1 FLASPLENHNSVQWI
16 TAGGAT
22 HRPFSYTSEVFYM
35 GLVVALACFFVAYNL
50 RRSRT
55 ARAFLAIRDSEPTA
69 IAFGINPMAYKLLA
83 FCIGGGVAAAAGAVF
98 AYLYINMDPT
108 AFLFITGVTFV
119 GYGIIT
125 GIAELFGAVLVGVLF
140 AVLPQVLATPVNGVN
155 QTVQILN
162 GVLLVLTVYSYPSG
176 LAGFLKRLF
185 RPDDETAQILTA
197 GEFSPAPNAAAP
209 ALSGNGG
216 DRSGPVPTAAT
227 AGALAT
233 SAPASTPAA
242 AATATLPAPPVTPRS
257 PHEEQAL
264 WSRPARAGDPTS
276 SAEPPGAP
284 PRQRAQAA
292 SQRPLRPRPLREPA
306 DRASRPLRARRPPP
320 PTPLPPDGDEVT

>member
-1 FLASPLENHNSVQWI
+1 LENHNSIQWI
-16 TAGGAT
+16 TAGGTT

-35 GLVVALACFFVAYNL
+35 GLAVALACFFIAFNL

-98 AYLYINMDPT
+98 AYLYVNMDPN
-108 AFLFITGVTFV
+108 AFLFIFGVTFV

-125 GIAELFGAVLVGVLF
+125 GIAELFGAVLVGALF

-162 GVLLVLTVYSYPSG
+162 GVLLILTVYSYPSG

-197 GEFSPAPNAAAP
+197 GEFSPAPTAAAP
-209 ALSGNGG
+209 GLSGNGG
-216 DRSGPVPTAAT
+216 QQSVGAPVAAT
-227 AGALAT
+227 AGAVAT

-242 AATATLPAPPVTPRS
+242 AATATLPAQSVALEA
-257 PHEEQAL
+257 PHEQEAI

-276 SAEPPGAP
+276 SAELTGPA

-292 SQRPLRPRPLREPA
+292 TQRPLRPRPLREPA
-306 DRASRPLRARRPPP
+306 DRASRPMRARRPPP
-320 PTPLPPDGDEVT
+320 ATTLPADEDELT